1 LDSVNDFSAVDGRML
16 SLGSL
21 YSHAYIGNSLFLLVM
36 AKTIAISDDVYQLL
50 SRAKLPGESFSDVIR
65 RGMKRPLKL
74 SDTVGSKTISKEDW
88 ERARAV
94 IRNAE
99 AETRKKLR
107 KTLS

>member
-1 LDSVNDFSAVDGRML
+1 
-16 SLGSL
+16 
-21 YSHAYIGNSLFLLVM
+21 M

-74 SDTVGSKTISKEDW
+74 SDVAGSKTISKEDW
-88 ERARAV
+88 RRAQAV

-99 AETRKKLR
+99 AETHRRLR
-107 KTLS
+107 KNLS

>member
-1 LDSVNDFSAVDGRML
+1 
-16 SLGSL
+16 
-21 YSHAYIGNSLFLLVM
+21 M

-107 KTLS
+107 KTRS

>member
-1 LDSVNDFSAVDGRML
+1 ML

-21 YSHAYIGNSLFLLVM
+21 YSYAYIGNSLFLLVM